1 MELRVNVVLL
11 GVLVVAWASLSASEP
26 AAALDPEDPATR
38 ELAALED
45 AFAHDPNDAALGRA
59 LAEAYLDIDQP
70 GLAIAAIRASSADLM
85 DDPMLAHRLSQA
97 YERSGHLLDALA
109 TAELAAARCGRSLG
123 TADSSSVTPEPAT
136 RCGAREYAIIEMHR
150 SALDHMVRWGVL
162 SESDPRVQ
170 TAYDLA
176 TRRASIA
183 SAQ

>member
-1 MELRVNVVLL
+1 MEIRVNVVLL

-109 TAELAAARCGRSLG
+109 TAELAAARCGR
-123 TADSSSVTPEPAT
+123 
-136 RCGAREYAIIEMHR
+136 
-150 SALDHMVRWGVL
+150 
-162 SESDPRVQ
+162 
-170 TAYDLA
+170 
-176 TRRASIA
+176 
-183 SAQ
+183 